1 MTKLASS
8 KRRKGRK
15 VSSNNTVAEE
25 DSLNTDPQV
34 DSVIEVTGRKSKV
47 TVTFDTQKEDA
58 EPKNGTPKMRDGKK
72 KRAASTTEDSPAKKI
87 KLINDGF
94 CVFVGNLNNH
104 KKAEE
109 LFNALAQ
116 FFTAQ
121 SLLFQSI
128 RLDRSKKHAHV
139 DLVSEMDM
147 TKALKL
153 NGEMM
158 LDKPIKVEK
167 AKIKSAEKATLSAE
181 EKKAIT
187 NSKCLY
193 LKNIPYDT
201 TKEDLLKLFKAVDVR
216 FPGGTDGPKKGTAFL
231 EFKKPS
237 TVKKIMRKK
246 PEIKIQGKVLI
257 LKFVGK
263 ENGSKGTETKGEKK
277 AKAPVSPNNTLFVSN
292 LPYRVKEATLK
303 TVFKKAVSIALPE
316 VNGKKTGFA
325 FIEFATVADAQK
337 ALESAQNKKLR
348 KREIRAE
355 FCRTQ
360 KADLGEELTKTLII
374 TGLDEK
380 TTAET
385 LKNAFDGAVSAR
397 VIVNKKT
404 SASKRFGFVDFE
416 SDEVCKEAK
425 KAMEDCQIDGCNVSV
440 AYARAKVERNPSA
453 AADQNTTD
461 LTVDVTPP
469 ACDTS
474 RSEGADA
481 AL

>member
-1 MTKLASS
+1 M
-8 KRRKGRK
+8 
-15 VSSNNTVAEE
+15 SNSEPCNKN
-25 DSLNTDPQV
+25 LFLDPQV
-34 DSVIEVTGRKSKV
+34 DS
-47 TVTFDTQKEDA
+47 
-58 EPKNGTPKMRDGKK
+58 

-167 AKIKSAEKATLSAE
+167 AKIKSAEKATLS
-181 EKKAIT
+181 
-187 NSKCLY
+187 
-193 LKNIPYDT
+193 NIPYDT

-246 PEIKIQGKVLI
+246 PEIKIQGKAQ
-257 LKFVGK
+257 KQ
-263 ENGSKGTETKGEKK
+263 K
-277 AKAPVSPNNTLFVSN
+277 AKRRQKVSPASPNNTLFVSN

-453 AADQNTTD
+453 AADQNTTGTNPIQTQLKREGSKSSCSSGGGAAF
-461 LTVDVTPP
+461 LTCPLLWPGATP
-469 ACDTS
+469 S
-474 RSEGADA
+474 FA
-481 AL
+481 AY

>member
-1 MTKLASS
+1 
-8 KRRKGRK
+8 
-15 VSSNNTVAEE
+15 
-25 DSLNTDPQV
+25 
-34 DSVIEVTGRKSKV
+34 
-47 TVTFDTQKEDA
+47 
-58 EPKNGTPKMRDGKK
+58 
-72 KRAASTTEDSPAKKI
+72 
-87 KLINDGF
+87 
-94 CVFVGNLNNH
+94 
-104 KKAEE
+104 
-109 LFNALAQ
+109 
-116 FFTAQ
+116 
-121 SLLFQSI
+121 
-128 RLDRSKKHAHV
+128 
-139 DLVSEMDM
+139 MDM

-216 FPGGTDGPKKGTAFL
+216 FPGGTDGPKKGKTEHCQENNAEKARNKDPRQSFD
-231 EFKKPS
+231 
-237 TVKKIMRKK
+237 
-246 PEIKIQGKVLI
+246 

-277 AKAPVSPNNTLFVSN
+277 AKAPASPNNTLFVSN